1 MKKYNIIIS
10 LAILS
15 MVLVIGCKKD
25 DTLQPITSNAPI
37 SSEGLRVKSLV
48 SDFRSKI
55 SSGFKSDEIMSVD
68 SAVWYIETTLN
79 CTYANASIPYDRY
92 VYDSVKRTISANA
105 DGVSLSE
112 VATAYDDILNGVSK
126 TYYATNSNVLT
137 LVDVYS
143 QENESGEL
151 EIGARY
157 IVGTKAQ
164 DDLPDGFYGEDWRA
178 YGGAGMCDGTDEGRD
193 ACTELTSRY
202 NKWHSNVPRNA
213 VILDVELYEKKYA
226 FCYVKWIIGGTIPCI
241 QSEYLQRYYEAI
253 PSIIDGFNISG
264 RYRQALVNDDWP
276 STPHTIGIYL
286 KVLFGNILVY
296 RQDGIVDTEVIPRP
310 NN

>member
-1 MKKYNIIIS
+1 M
-10 LAILS
+10 
-15 MVLVIGCKKD
+15 
-25 DTLQPITSNAPI
+25 
-37 SSEGLRVKSLV
+37 
-48 SDFRSKI
+48 
-55 SSGFKSDEIMSVD
+55 
-68 SAVWYIETTLN
+68 
-79 CTYANASIPYDRY
+79 
-92 VYDSVKRTISANA
+92 KRTISANA

-202 NKWHSNVPRNA
+202 NKWHSNVPQNA
-213 VILDVELYEKKYA
+213 VILDVELYRSHYS
-226 FCYVKWIIGGTIPCI
+226 FCQVANVGIGGTVPCLH
-241 QSEYLQRYYEAI
+241 SADLQRYYEAM
-253 PSIIDGFNISG
+253 PSVMNNFNISK
-264 RYRQALVNDDWP
+264 RFQQALVDDRAP
-276 STPHTIGIYL
+276 SALKTIRLYL
-286 KVLFGNILVY
+286 DVLFGNILVY